1 MEKVSTAKLHC
12 YPASKTGRI
21 IFGVPRKYSILFS
34 WCRGSVFFCDV
45 ISERSGTFKQQ
56 LLRGSQDSA
65 WAKPGDL
72 PVEQPTRFD
81 LDINF
86 TTARAP
92 GLTTPPTLLAIAD
105 EVIK

>member
-45 ISERSGTFKQQ
+45 ISERSGTFKQRSYVVHKI
-56 LLRGSQDSA
+56 LRG
-65 WAKPGDL
+65 AKPDDL
-72 PVEQPTRFD
+72 PVEQPTKFD

-92 GLTTPPTLLAIAD
+92 GLTIPPTLLAIAD